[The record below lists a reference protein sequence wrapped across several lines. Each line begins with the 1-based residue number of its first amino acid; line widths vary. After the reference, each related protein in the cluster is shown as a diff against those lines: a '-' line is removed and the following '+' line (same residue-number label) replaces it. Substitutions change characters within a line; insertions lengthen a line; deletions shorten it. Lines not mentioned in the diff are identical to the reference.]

1 MYTAPLKKTTEFTK
15 VGRWRKQNKQLRQ
28 IKIKVIKLEK
38 IKKEENT

>member
-1 MYTAPLKKTTEFTK
+1 MYTAPLKKKQK
-15 VGRWRKQNKQLRQ
+15 VGRWTKLNKQLRQ